1 MTSPAPVDP
10 HPVDPQNRVEI
21 IERLAKIENDFG
33 VQVLFACESGSRG
46 WGFASADS
54 DYDVRFIYI
63 HRLEWYLSVIPARDV
78 IELPISRE
86 LDINGWDLR
95 KALGLLLKGNATLIE
110 WLDSPVIYR
119 ADETFLQEMREAAT
133 LTHRPARSFHHYF
146 HMARKNYREYLK
158 GSSVRLKK
166 YLYVLRPILAA
177 GWVLDGRGKAPM
189 KFETLVEAM
198 VKEQDVLDAIGELL
212 VIKRRSNES
221 EYGEPL
227 PPINRFI
234 ESELARLESVV
245 PRDPE
250 AVDFA
255 VLDRLLLET
264 VTRLNGTKKA

>member
-1 MTSPAPVDP
+1 MSDIEPPDP
-10 HPVDPQNRVEI
+10 HPINPSIRVEI
-21 IERLAKIENDFG
+21 INRLRHIESDFG
-33 VQVLFACESGSRG
+33 ERVLYACESGSRG
-46 WGFASADS
+46 WGFASPDS
-54 DYDVRFIYI
+54 DYDVRFLYV
-63 HRLEWYLSVIPARDV
+63 HPLEWYLTVVPERDV
-78 IELPISRE
+78 IELPISSE

-95 KALGLLLKGNATLIE
+95 KALGLLRKGNATLVE
-110 WLDSPVIYR
+110 WLDSPVVYR
-119 ADETFLQEMREAAT
+119 ADETFLRDMRAAAT

-158 GSSVRLKK
+158 GSRARLKK

-189 KFETLVEAM
+189 KFETLVAVMVEA
-198 VKEQDVLDAIGELL
+198 QDVLEAIGELL

-234 ESELARLESVV
+234 ESELARLESAV

-250 AVDFA
+250 AVDYA
-255 VLDRLLLET
+255 VLDRLLFET
-264 VTRLNGTKKA
+264 VTRQPL